1 MDAIRYFERSKRLNL
16 LAPVTQAPLTDY
28 DAFNS
33 VVLDLQKE
41 ALMELALE
49 GLPTSSLLFKLE
61 LDMKFGG
68 QIHHLRIGSPRLFLE
83 NEEGVKAIYEQFAK
97 DYAQV
102 FSPYS
107 VYPGWGVE
115 IHNFALKAT
124 VPFHK
129 LELPVYGF
137 KGESPPADSLKGK
150 REVYWEESGGFRPTN
165 VYAQELL
172 ECGNI
177 LKGPA
182 VIEAEHTT
190 TVLPPGTKMTI
201 NKYMSGEIE
210 KI

>member
-1 MDAIRYFERSKRLNL
+1 MDAIRYFERSRRLNL
-16 LAPVTQAPLTDY
+16 LIPGTQALLTDY

-33 VVLDLQKE
+33 VVVELQKE
-41 ALMELALE
+41 ALKELDLE
-49 GLPTSSLLFKLE
+49 GLPTSSLLFNLE

-124 VPFHK
+124 VPFPK
-129 LELPVYGF
+129 FELPAHGF
-137 KGESPPADSLKGK
+137 KGETPPADSLKGK
-150 REVYWEESGGFRPTN
+150 RDVYWKESGGFKLTN

-177 LKGPA
+177 LEGPA

-190 TVLPPGTKMTI
+190 IVLPPGTKITVS
-201 NKYMSGEIE
+201 KYMSGEIE